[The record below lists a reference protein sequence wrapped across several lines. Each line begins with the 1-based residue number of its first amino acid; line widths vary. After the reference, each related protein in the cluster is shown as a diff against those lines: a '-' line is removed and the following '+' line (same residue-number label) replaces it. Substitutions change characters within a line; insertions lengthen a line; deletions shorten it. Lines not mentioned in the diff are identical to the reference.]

1 MKVVFDTNVLI
12 SSTLWD
18 NSSAQKLL
26 ARLVQNNIKNHI
38 SVDVLNEYKEVLRR
52 DFDYEHEKISEYI
65 NRILSFSELVE
76 PVEKINYI
84 IEDPDDNIILE
95 CAVEA
100 QADYIVTYDKNLLRL
115 IVFRNIKILTP

>member
-1 MKVVFDTNVLI
+1 MEVAEVLVAVRFCGTEGEVV
-12 SSTLWD
+12 
-18 NSSAQKLL
+18 
-26 ARLVQNNIKNHI
+26 
-38 SVDVLNEYKEVLRR
+38 SVVLNEYKEVLRR

-100 QADYIVTYDKNLLRL
+100 QADYIVTYDKHLLRL
-115 IVFRNIKILTP
+115 IVFRNIKILTPESLAGIIK